1 MFHSSSSKPLS
12 RDHQRIV
19 VTNDISIEAIL
30 FALDD
35 HIKVKK
41 NRTKRVHIIKKHI
54 EHCNLPLKT
63 EKRIEKQ
70 SNIFDSILNNK

>member
-1 MFHSSSSKPLS
+1 MFHASSSKQML

-19 VTNDISIEAIL
+19 VTNDIAIEAIL

-35 HIKVKK
+35 HIKVKRNK
-41 NRTKRVHIIKKHI
+41 IKRVIKKHI
-54 EHCNLPLKT
+54 EHCNLPFKT

>member
-19 VTNDISIEAIL
+19 VTNDIAIEAIL

-35 HIKVKK
+35 HKK
-41 NRTKRVHIIKKHI
+41 
-54 EHCNLPLKT
+54 
-63 EKRIEKQ
+63 
-70 SNIFDSILNNK
+70 